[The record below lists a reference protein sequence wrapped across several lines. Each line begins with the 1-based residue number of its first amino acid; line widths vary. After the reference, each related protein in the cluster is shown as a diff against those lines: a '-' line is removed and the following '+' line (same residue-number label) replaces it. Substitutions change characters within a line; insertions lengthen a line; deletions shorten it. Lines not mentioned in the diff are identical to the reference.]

1 MNSIT
6 INASKVCLCSWLN
19 IFWGPFVYDKDI
31 FWPKSARETL
41 AYFVFLIMQTCLNSL
56 PRGVEPRSAR
66 CHSGALATRLETL
79 WHMTRILY
87 TILEILVCRS
97 ASFSSLYYFVV
108 SGMSK
113 GSNTFFPKSL
123 IHDTLNPWIKLVSY
137 MYCTIQHLCLTF
149 MSVHLSTHFTQICG
163 CMGTQR
169 FS

>member
-1 MNSIT
+1 MQARYACAADWT
-6 INASKVCLCSWLN
+6 YFEGLLCMTR
-19 IFWGPFVYDKDI
+19 IFFDRSQQGKPLPI
-31 FWPKSARETL
+31 FC
-41 AYFVFLIMQTCLNSL
+41 FLIMQTCLNSL